1 MTLLTDILNSS
12 SILNLFSGM
21 PEVSISLIETSVQLM
36 AIMVINGGITVNKFS
51 DTSELITDDRY
62 IIHEHIH
69 ATNKLKDTGEQIE
82 RYKGTN

>member
-1 MTLLTDILNSS
+1 
-12 SILNLFSGM
+12 M

-51 DTSELITDDRY
+51 DTSEQITDDRY

>member
-1 MTLLTDILNSS
+1 
-12 SILNLFSGM
+12 
-21 PEVSISLIETSVQLM
+21 M